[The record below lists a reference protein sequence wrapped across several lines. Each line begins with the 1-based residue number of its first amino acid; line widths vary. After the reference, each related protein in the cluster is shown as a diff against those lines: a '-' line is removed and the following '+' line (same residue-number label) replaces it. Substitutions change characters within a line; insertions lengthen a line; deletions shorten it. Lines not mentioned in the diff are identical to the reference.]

1 MQEKNE
7 QGLRQARTSPNQTP
21 SPFMTEDPQAFD
33 MFDLDGSGSLDE
45 KEIAILLR
53 RLDLVRESLKTLLRS
68 ITSLIATE

>member
-1 MQEKNE
+1 
-7 QGLRQARTSPNQTP
+7 
-21 SPFMTEDPQAFD
+21 MTEDPQAFD